1 MSRQVKLVDTG
12 EMSTND
18 VAFRAPNKK
27 YFSSEEAYIKWN
39 TNKVYRNK
47 CIDKMFEIMGYK
59 QGMILP
65 TYFYKK
71 LKDFEGVGFEALF
84 NTMNSQAKVIQWAL
98 TNKNFNGEI
107 AKVMYIMAI
116 LNNNVMDEYKKIV
129 KSQKYKATELKG
141 LKADIIYFDEFMQ
154 PSQPSQQN
162 QVTNIS
168 KWLEDD
174 D

>member
-27 YFSSEEAYIKWN
+27 YFSSEESYIKWN
-39 TNKVYRNK
+39 TNKEYRNK

-59 QGMILP
+59 PGMILP
-65 TYFYKK
+65 TYFFKK
-71 LKDFEGVGFEALF
+71 LKDYEGVGYEALY
-84 NTMNSQAKVIQWAL
+84 NTMITQTKSIQWAL
-98 TNKNFNGEI
+98 NNKNFGGET

-129 KSQKYKATELKG
+129 KTQKYKSTG
-141 LKADIIYFDEFMQ
+141 TKADIIFFDEFVQ
-154 PSQPSQQN
+154 PDGSLKQSQT
-162 QVTNIS
+162 TNIT
-168 KWLEDD
+168 KWLEDED
-174 D
+174 

>member
-39 TNKVYRNK
+39 TNKEYRNK
-47 CIDKMFEIMGYK
+47 CIDKMFEIMSYK
-59 QGMILP
+59 PGMILP
-65 TYFYKK
+65 TYFFRK
-71 LKDFEGVGFEALF
+71 LKDYEGVGYEALY
-84 NTMNSQAKVIQWAL
+84 NTMIAQTKAIQWAL
-98 TNKNFNGEI
+98 ANKSFNGET

-129 KSQKYKATELKG
+129 KAQKCHKG
-141 LKADIIYFDEFMQ
+141 LKSEVVCIDELAFVDNVK
-154 PSQPSQQN
+154 SN
-162 QVTNIS
+162 TTTTNIS
-168 KWLEDD
+168 KWLEDED
-174 D
+174 

>member
-39 TNKVYRNK
+39 TNKEYRNK
-47 CIDKMFEIMGYK
+47 CIDKMFEIMNYK
-59 QGMILP
+59 PGMILP
-65 TYFYKK
+65 TYFFKK
-71 LKDFEGVGFEALF
+71 LKDYEGVGYEALY
-84 NTMNSQAKVIQWAL
+84 NTMIAQTKSIQWAL
-98 TNKNFNGEI
+98 ANKSFNGET

-129 KSQKYKATELKG
+129 KAQKYNKG
-141 LKADIIYFDEFMQ
+141 LGLKTEAIYIDEFAFVDNVK
-154 PSQPSQQN
+154 SN
-162 QVTNIS
+162 TTTTNIS
-168 KWLEDD
+168 KWLEDED
-174 D
+174 